1 MMDNSLKLTQEDY
14 ENLRKLFFIVKKI
27 KWAYDN
33 LAILEANKQKDTEE
47 FTNWVGYLNKLL
59 ELEKQIYYIIGNDAK
74 KINNMLD
81 YILGSDAYNITDV
94 LTYINEDEEEEMLKN
109 RVAAYFD
116 YLLLTMPFPD
126 DEEEENEEDEIEIEE
141 ESEEINVEADDLE
154 REFFYQ
160 SSVDLM
166 MEQDIIHT
174 ILEILKNC
182 LTNPYYE
189 NIKNDLIK
197 FKYKLSFSF
206 AFVEKEF
213 LENNFNINDTLFWQT
228 KMYTDTEGKNG
239 NKTLNK
245 CKSTYVDD
253 LLREQCDDL
262 LEMFYNGL
270 RNKDGYA
277 KLIIIEILVRTG
289 LIFASQKIIDNFIV
303 SIKSGIDY
311 LEENNIHNKK
321 VKNIIYNSFS
331 HIEEDKTLPNILS
344 FRL

>member
-1 MMDNSLKLTQEDY
+1 MDNSLKLTQEDY
-14 ENLRKLFFIVKKI
+14 ENLKKLFFIVKKI

-33 LAILEANKQKDTEE
+33 LAILVANKQKDTEE
-47 FTNWVGYLNKLL
+47 FTDWVGYLNKLL
-59 ELEKQIYYIIGNDAK
+59 DLEKQIYYVIGNDAK
-74 KINNMLD
+74 KIYNMLD
-81 YILGSDAYNITDV
+81 YILGSDTYNITDV
-94 LTYINEDEEEEMLKN
+94 LTYINEKEEEAMLKN

-116 YLLLTMPFPD
+116 HLLLTMPFPD
-126 DEEEENEEDEIEIEE
+126 DEEEEDEIEIEK
-141 ESEEINVEADDLE
+141 ESEEVDIEADDLE
-154 REFFYQ
+154 TEFFYQ

-174 ILEILKNC
+174 ILEILKNY

-197 FKYKLSFSF
+197 FKYKLSFAFS
-206 AFVEKEF
+206 FVEKEF
-213 LENNFNINDTLFWQT
+213 LENDFNINDTLFWQT

-245 CKSTYVDD
+245 CKNTYADD
-253 LLREQCDDL
+253 LLREQCNDL
-262 LEMFYNGL
+262 LKMFSASIDDKREYT
-270 RNKDGYA
+270 
-277 KLIIIEILVRTG
+277 KLVIIEILVRTG

-311 LEENNIHNKK
+311 LEENNIHNEK
-321 VKNIIYNSFS
+321 VKNIIYSSLS